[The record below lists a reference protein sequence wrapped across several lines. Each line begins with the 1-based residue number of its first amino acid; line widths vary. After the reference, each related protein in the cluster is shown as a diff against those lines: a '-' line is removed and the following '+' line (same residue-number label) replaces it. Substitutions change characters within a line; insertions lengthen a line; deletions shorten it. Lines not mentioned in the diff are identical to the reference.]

1 LNLRRRPPKAGIRE
15 NREQGLPLMPV
26 PTALIAPA
34 AFALAATLSGLT
46 AWWGAQVIE
55 QRTEAAITAELRRE
69 GMTWAMADTD
79 GLQVHLFGTAP
90 SEAQR
95 FRALNLT
102 SRIVDAGR
110 IRDRM
115 DVTPAQALQAP
126 RFSVEL
132 LRNDDGISLIG
143 LVPSAAGQSA
153 LAAEVAAISDG
164 LVVTDMLNEAD
175 FPPPETWDDAVA
187 FGLGALKLLPRSKI
201 SIAADAVAITAI
213 AGSEAEKRRFETDLA
228 RARPAGLSV
237 TIDISA
243 PRPVLTPFTLRFVK
257 DAGGARFDAC
267 SADTDRARE
276 AILAAAVAAGVQGKV
291 DCIVGLGVPTPRWSE
306 AAAAGIAAIAE
317 LGSGTITFSDADV
330 TLLSG
335 AEVPQATFDRVVGEL
350 DAALPD
356 VFSLDAK
363 LPPKPD
369 AALPEG
375 PPELTAVLSP
385 EGRLQVRGRLT
396 DAAQRDAVTSFAR
409 ARFGADAVTMATRL
423 DPDLPDGWPIR
434 VLAGLQALSELHQGT
449 LLVQAETVEVAGVA
463 GSTTAKARIAQTLS
477 GQLGQG
483 KAFSVDVRY
492 DERLDPLAALP
503 TPQECVADLN
513 RVLTQTKVAFA
524 PGSAEIEAEGGRT
537 LDRLAEI
544 LKRCADVPM
553 QIAGHTDSQ
562 GSEGG
567 NLALSQARAE
577 AVLLGLQGR
586 RVPVGALTAVGFGES
601 QPLEDNGTEAGREA
615 NRRIEFS
622 LLNPPATAGSDPAP
636 GSEASGTGAGQERAM
651 APDVSAE
658 TGGDPAAPAPS
669 DQALSDPAPADTS
682 AGLAGTGSAVPPESG
697 QPPGDRVTVTAAPAT
712 GAAEGAVSTGAAAPQ
727 AESGGTAPGDDTARP
742 ESPKSDS
749 TQPGVAQTDAPTG
762 AESGAVAPPAASPAD
777 PAEPFVSA
785 APTEQTVRP
794 RTRPASP

>member
-1 LNLRRRPPKAGIRE
+1 MR
-15 NREQGLPLMPV
+15 LPTLLLAPV
-26 PTALIAPA
+26 AFVVA
-34 AFALAATLSGLT
+34 AALSGVV
-46 AWWGAQVIE
+46 AWWGAHAIE
-55 QRTEAAITAELRRE
+55 TRTEAAITAELRRE
-69 GMTWAMADTD
+69 GMTWATAATD

-90 SEAQR
+90 NEAQR

-102 SRIVDAGR
+102 GRIVDAGR

-143 LVPSAAGQSA
+143 LVPTAAGQSA
-153 LAAEVAAISDG
+153 LAAEVAAIADG
-164 LVVTDMLNEAD
+164 LTVADMLNEAD
-175 FPPPETWDDAVA
+175 FPAPETWDTAVD
-187 FGLGALKLLPRSKI
+187 FGLTALKLLPRSKI
-201 SIAADAVAITAI
+201 SIAADAVGVTAI
-213 AGSEAEKRRFETDLA
+213 AGSEDEKRRFETELA
-228 RARPAGLSV
+228 RARPQSLAV

-276 AILAAAVAAGVQGKV
+276 AILTAAVAAGVQGKIS
-291 DCIVGLGVPTPRWSE
+291 CTVGLGVPTPRWSD
-306 AAAAGIAAIAE
+306 AAVAGIAAITE
-317 LGSGTITFSDADV
+317 LGTGTITFADADV
-330 TLLSG
+330 TLLAG
-335 AEVPQATFDRVVGEL
+335 VEVPQATFDRVVGEL
-350 DAALPD
+350 DAAMPE

-369 AALPEG
+369 TTPREG
-375 PPELTAVLSP
+375 PPELTATLSAD
-385 EGRLQVRGRLT
+385 GRLQIRGRLT
-396 DAAQRDAVTSFAR
+396 DAAQRGAVTSFAR
-409 ARFGADAVTMATRL
+409 ARFGADAVSMATRL

-449 LLVQAETVEVAGVA
+449 LLVQAGTVDVSGVA
-463 GSTTAKARIAQTLS
+463 GSTEAQTRIAQTLS

-503 TPQECVADLN
+503 TPEECVADLN

-537 LDRLAEI
+537 LDKLAEI
-544 LKRCADVPM
+544 LKRCLDIPM

-586 RVPVGALTAVGFGES
+586 RVPVGSLTAVGFGES
-601 QPLEDNGTEAGREA
+601 VPLEDNSTDAGREA

-622 LLNPPATAGSDPAP
+622 LINPPEDPGIAASDDVDDTDVTGSVADAAGAESDTVVPGDPSPDALAADPALPGTGLADLAEGTQPGLDPQQPGRVTIVGTPAAAENGSDTTIATQSGAALAQVPATP
-636 GSEASGTGAGQERAM
+636 AGGMPPAL
-651 APDVSAE
+651 PD
-658 TGGDPAAPAPS
+658 APAP
-669 DQALSDPAPADTS
+669 APA
-682 AGLAGTGSAVPPESG
+682 GS
-697 QPPGDRVTVTAAPAT
+697 QD
-712 GAAEGAVSTGAAAPQ
+712 AAEAA
-727 AESGGTAPGDDTARP
+727 
-742 ESPKSDS
+742 
-749 TQPGVAQTDAPTG
+749 G
-762 AESGAVAPPAASPAD
+762 AED
-777 PAEPFVSA
+777 PFVSA
-785 APTEQTVRP
+785 APQDQTIRP
-794 RTRPASP
+794 RSRPATP